1 MKRVKRWL
9 VERFLPRYAY
19 ETVLVDLESAT
30 EKLKELQQTIERQ
43 KSYISGLEY
52 ALRHL
57 TPTVVVEGHEQKAN
71 KET

>member
-57 TPTVVVEGHEQKAN
+57 TQTVVVEGHEQKAN